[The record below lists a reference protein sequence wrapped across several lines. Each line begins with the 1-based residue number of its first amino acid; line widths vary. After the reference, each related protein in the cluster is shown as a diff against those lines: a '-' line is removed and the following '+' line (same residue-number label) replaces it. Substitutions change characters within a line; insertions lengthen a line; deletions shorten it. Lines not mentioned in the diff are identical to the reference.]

1 MKTLVISLGGSVIL
15 PDKPDLPFIDN
26 FKRIVRKH
34 YKKYRFVIVC
44 GGGSIARKY
53 INSLEK
59 EGKSEKELA
68 FAGIRVTRMNAQF
81 LMQIFGK
88 EANDS
93 LPINMEQV
101 KSNLN
106 KNNIVFCGA
115 LRYAV
120 DETSD
125 GTAAKLAHF
134 LKTDFINLTNV
145 SGLYTSDP
153 KKNKNAKLIRLIS
166 WKNFEKIALSI
177 KFHAGQ
183 HFVLDQQA
191 AKIIK
196 KNKIETFIIGN
207 LKSLDNLL
215 KEKSFA
221 GTKIFG

>member
-1 MKTLVISLGGSVIL
+1 MSLGGSVIL
-15 PDKPDLPFIDN
+15 PDKPDLRFIDN
-26 FKRIVRKH
+26 FKKIVRKH
-34 YKKYRFVIVC
+34 YKKYRFVVVC

-53 INSLEK
+53 INSLER

-68 FAGIRVTRMNAQF
+68 LAGIRVTRMNAQL

-93 LPINMEQV
+93 LPTNMEQV
-101 KSNLN
+101 KNNLK

-115 LRYAV
+115 LRYAP

-134 LKTDFINLTNV
+134 FKTDFINLTNV

-153 KKNKNAKLIRLIS
+153 KKNKNAKLIKSIS

-183 HFVLDQQA
+183 HFVIDQEA
-191 AKIIK
+191 ARIIK
-196 KNKIETFIIGN
+196 KNKIRTFIIGSIN
-207 LKSLDNLL
+207 SLDNLL
-215 KEKSFA
+215 KEKSFT
-221 GTKIFG
+221 GTTISK